1 MLTFVDPSLLLWG
14 LPLVGVP
21 VLIHLINLLRHRRVQ
36 WAAMEFLLASQ
47 KKNSSWIKLKEF
59 LLLLLRML
67 AVAAVVLIV
76 AQPRVWD
83 ELGRFFGGGKTHHI
97 VLLDDSFSMADRW
110 SDTSAF
116 DEAKRVVER
125 LGESLAQEPLAQ
137 TFTLLRFSR
146 AGRGQDGSPPD
157 LLKAQVNTEFGN
169 QLKDLLRAM
178 QPSQLAAAPGP
189 ALEAIEQL
197 LGEAKDEDRVVYL
210 VSDFRAN
217 EWNDPGELTEMLA
230 RLDKARVHLRLVN
243 CVDAAHSNLAITALE
258 PSGGAQA
265 AGVPL
270 SFDVTVTNY
279 GSDKAEGV
287 SILLQEDG
295 QARPALSIDELAP
308 GESETRRFAAFFP
321 TAGEHVVA
329 ASLGSDPVATDNLR
343 FTLVDLPAS
352 VPVLLIDGAADA
364 LNARYLAAALAP
376 GGAVK
381 TGLDPQIETIS
392 YLNRNKP
399 LDKFSA
405 VFLLDVE
412 RLDNAGVEALENYV
426 RQGGGLGFFMGDR
439 CRASF
444 YNDKLYRDGK
454 GVFPL
459 PLVAKT
465 QLLVDRLQRGADFEI
480 SDHPIFKIFA
490 GERNSYLQS
499 VTIDWY
505 FSSPKTWTPAAD
517 STTKVI
523 ARLRNGAPLAVERK
537 FGEGRVAAIL
547 TTAAPQWNNWSRN
560 PSFVVAALEMQANLA
575 ARPVL
580 DANRAVGAPIE
591 LELDPGRY
599 QPQVRLMSPG
609 DRGAGGGSGPSE
621 NANAAAEGGALVSN
635 AASAEGQTNLRASFP
650 AAAVSGIYELQLTT
664 LDNQGEIRHL
674 AFNVNS
680 AEGDLSTVGPSELA
694 ERLKGVRYEYA
705 QADAFQLAARDLAG
719 SNLSQWVLYLLVA
732 LLVGEQALACS
743 ASYHPAKELAR

>member
-157 LLKAQVNTEFGN
+157 LLKAQINTEFGN
-169 QLKDLLRAM
+169 QLKDVLRPL
-178 QPSQLAAAPGP
+178 QPSQMAASPGP

-210 VSDFRAN
+210 VTDFRAN

-230 RLDKARVHLRLVN
+230 RLDRARVHLRLVN

-270 SFDVTVTNY
+270 SFDVTVTNF
-279 GSDKAEGV
+279 GSDNAEDV

-295 QARPALSIDELAP
+295 QARPALSIDKLAP

-329 ASLGSDPVATDNLR
+329 ASLGSDPVAIDNLR

-352 VPVLLIDGAADA
+352 VPMLLIDGAADA
-364 LNARYLAAALAP
+364 FNARYLAAALAP

-399 LDKFSA
+399 LDKFST

-426 RQGGGLGFFMGDR
+426 RRGGGLGIFLGDR

-444 YNDKLYRDGK
+444 YNDKLYRDGQ

-505 FSSPKTWTPAAD
+505 FSSPKTWAPAAD

-537 FGEGRVAAIL
+537 FGEGRVVAIL

-560 PSFVVAALEMQANLA
+560 PSFVVAALEMQATLA

-609 DRGAGGGSGPSE
+609 DRSGGGSAPSE
-621 NANAAAEGGALVSN
+621 NANASAEGGALVSH
-635 AASAEGQTNLRASFP
+635 AATTEGETNLRASFP

-664 LDNQGEIRHL
+664 LDNQAEIRHL
-674 AFNVNS
+674 AFNVNA

-705 QADAFQLAARDLAG
+705 QSDAFQLAARDLAG